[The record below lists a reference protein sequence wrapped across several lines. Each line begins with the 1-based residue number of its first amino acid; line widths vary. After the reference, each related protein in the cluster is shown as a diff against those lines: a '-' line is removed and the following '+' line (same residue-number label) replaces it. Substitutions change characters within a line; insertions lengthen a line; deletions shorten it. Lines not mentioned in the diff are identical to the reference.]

1 MTAIEK
7 SERKQMV
14 KQDFNKLLQK
24 EVIPLLLNRGITE
37 KESIQVLEDILI
49 WVHLVIDNDL

>member
-7 SERKQMV
+7 NERKQMV
-14 KQDFNKLLQK
+14 RQDINKLLQK
-24 EVIPLLLNRGITE
+24 EIVPLLKKRGTTNE
-37 KESIQVLEDILI
+37 EAYRVLEDILI